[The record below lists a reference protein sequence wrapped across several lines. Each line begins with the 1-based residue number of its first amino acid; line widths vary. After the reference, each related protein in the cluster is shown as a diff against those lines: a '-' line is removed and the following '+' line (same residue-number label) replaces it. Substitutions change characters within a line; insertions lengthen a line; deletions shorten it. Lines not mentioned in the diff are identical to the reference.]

1 MCPFKGSLSLVV
13 RASKLLNSRNF
24 IFLMSLVAGL
34 VWDTGARY
42 AEGLMLPGLAL
53 IMTLSTMNVS
63 VESFRSP
70 RVLLTF
76 SLAGIAASYFVQASV
91 ILALNTFLIKN
102 QHFWEGFV
110 LVAAVPPAVAVIP
123 FALFLDGDKEFALL
137 GTIGTYLAGL
147 FLTPL
152 IALVYLGTGFLNP
165 LKLLAVLVELI
176 IAPLVLAKILVA
188 TGVSKRID
196 PWKEPV
202 MNWTFFLVIYI
213 LTGLNRDVF
222 MTQPGSIVPVLVIA
236 IANTFVLG
244 WLIEKAGIF
253 FGFNKAR
260 VTSFLLLSTY
270 KNYGIAGG
278 LALIFFDPKTA
289 VPATVTSAVG
299 ILYFIWLSFM
309 KSKGKT

>member
-1 MCPFKGSLSLVV
+1 
-13 RASKLLNSRNF
+13 
-24 IFLMSLVAGL
+24 MSLVLGL
-34 VWDTGARY
+34 VWDAGARY
-42 AEGLMLPGLAL
+42 TEGLILPGLAF

-70 RVLLTF
+70 KILLMS
-76 SLAGIAASYFVQASV
+76 SLAGIVANYLIQASV
-91 ILALNTFLIKN
+91 ILGLNALFIENR
-102 QHFWEGFV
+102 HFWQGFI

-123 FALFLDGDKEFALL
+123 FALFLDGDKELALL
-137 GTIGTYLAGL
+137 GTIGAYLGGL

-152 IALVYLGTGFLNP
+152 IALVYLGTGFLSP

-176 IAPLVLAKILVA
+176 IVPLIVARVLAA
-188 TGVSKRID
+188 TGVSKRIE
-196 PWKEPV
+196 PWKGPAT
-202 MNWTFFLVIYI
+202 NWAFFLVIYI

-222 MTQPGSIVPVLVIA
+222 IRQPGSIVPVLIIA
-236 IANTFVLG
+236 IVNTLALG
-244 WLIEKAGIF
+244 WVIEKAGMF

-278 LALIFFDPKTA
+278 LALIFFDPATA

-299 ILYFIWLSFM
+299 ILYFIWLSLLR
-309 KSKGKT
+309 SKAET